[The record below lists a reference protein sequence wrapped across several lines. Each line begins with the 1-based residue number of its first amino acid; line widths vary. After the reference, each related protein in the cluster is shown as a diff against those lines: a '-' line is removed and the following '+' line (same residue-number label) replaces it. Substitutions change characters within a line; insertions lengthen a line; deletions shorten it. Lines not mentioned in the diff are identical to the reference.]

1 MAGSIN
7 RVLTISRNTFIEA
20 LRQKFIN
27 VLIIL
32 SVALVLS
39 SNFFRQFD
47 FGSSELKFI
56 SDFGLGAILFFG
68 SILAIISTA
77 QLFFS
82 EIENRTALTI
92 LAKPLYRWE
101 FVTGKFLGILAM
113 LAVFTLLMV
122 GLLAVMLF
130 WRESA
135 LMERYPSSFEEGR
148 IVSYS
153 GLLMYALLEMLR
165 FGIIAGFT
173 LFIASF
179 SNTNLYTV
187 IVSFFVFVICQLQ
200 YVARDGWSEIA
211 NPLLKG
217 IVWVLALLFPNFQL
231 FNVAELLIFP
241 GEEFLTLGSAWGIAA
256 YGVVYI
262 VAFNAL
268 AFISFRSR
276 EI

>member
-1 MAGSIN
+1 MSGSLN
-7 RVLTISRNTFIEA
+7 RVFSIARNTFLEA

-27 VLIIL
+27 VLVIL
-32 SVALVLS
+32 AVALVLS

-56 SDFGLGAILFFG
+56 TDFGLGSILFFG

-92 LAKPLYRWE
+92 LAKPLYRSE
-101 FVTGKFLGILAM
+101 FVIGKFLGILAM
-113 LAVFTLLMV
+113 LGVFTMLMV
-122 GLLAVMLF
+122 GLLAAMLF

-135 LMERYPSSFEEGR
+135 LMDRYPTSFEEGR

-153 GLLMYALLEMLR
+153 GLLLYGVVELLR

-200 YVARDGWSEIA
+200 YVARDGWSDIS
-211 NPLLKG
+211 NTFLKG

-241 GEEFLTLGSAWGIAA
+241 SEESLSAGSALGIVG

-262 VAFNAL
+262 IAFNVL
-268 AFISFRSR
+268 AFVSFRSR

>member
-1 MAGSIN
+1 MGSSIN
-7 RVLTISRNTFIEA
+7 RVFAISRNTFLEA

-27 VLIIL
+27 VLVIL
-32 SVALVLS
+32 AVALVLS

-56 SDFGLGAILFFG
+56 TDFGLGSILFFG

-92 LAKPLYRWE
+92 LAKPLNRWE
-101 FVTGKFLGILAM
+101 FITGKFLGILTL

-122 GLLAVMLF
+122 GLLAAMLF

-135 LMERYPSSFEEGR
+135 LMERYPGSFEEGR

-153 GLLMYALLEMLR
+153 GLMMYGLLEMLR
-165 FGIIAGFT
+165 FGVIAGFT

-187 IVSFFVFVICQLQ
+187 IVSFFVFIICQLQ
-200 YVARDGWSEIA
+200 YVARDGWSDIS
-211 NPLLKG
+211 NTLIKG
-217 IVWVLALLFPNFQL
+217 IVWGLALLFPNLQL
-231 FNVAELLIFP
+231 FNVAGLLIFP
-241 GEEFLTLGSAWGIAA
+241 GEEFLSLGSAWGIVG

-262 VAFNAL
+262 AAFNFL
-268 AFISFRSR
+268 AFISFRNR